1 MGGQE
6 LSAQLIDVT
15 SLAKQAREDYFT
27 NVFCDKNHS
36 YIFKSIPVTK
46 QEKIAQ
52 EAETNMSRAEIIAK
66 IEAFFEQMNESVRKK
81 YRGFKQKK
89 KDDLLI
95 ILEEVRSLFNSDYEF
110 DNSDGVENSET

>member
-1 MGGQE
+1 
-6 LSAQLIDVT
+6 AQLIDFT

-27 NVFCDKNHS
+27 NVFCDKNPS

-95 ILEEVRSLFNSDYEF
+95 ILEKVRSLFNSDYEF